1 MVDQGSQ
8 REIHPRAFRETVGR
22 FASGITVTTTVHEGE
37 VHGITA
43 NAFVSVSLDPPL
55 VLVSV
60 DNQTKMH
67 QLLSQTGRYGVSVL
81 AEEQRAISQHFAGQ
95 PQEGLEV
102 PFVWHDGLPLL
113 EGSVAHLACRVVDA
127 HPAGDHTLYIGRV
140 EYLDHRD
147 AAPLLF
153 YTGNYQNLDVQ
164 VKEVPYWW

>member
-1 MVDQGSQ
+1 MVDQTPQ
-8 REIHPRAFRETVGR
+8 RGIHPRAFRETVGR

-67 QLLSQTGRYGVSVL
+67 QLLPQTGRYGVSIL
-81 AEEQRAISQHFAGQ
+81 AEEQRALSQHFAGQ

-113 EGSVAHLACRVVDA
+113 EGSVAHLICRVVDP

-140 EYLDHRD
+140 EYLDYRD

-164 VKEVPYWW
+164 VRETPYWW